1 MAPFG
6 VTLLVAASRK
16 THVFSIQ
23 KIKNGFFLLNK
34 LEPRSGNIVCHHK
47 TEACA
52 KFGHIIKN
60 YSTDAAISL
69 LVWLESH
76 ESSFMVGSFLEHFFK
91 KTPVL
96 QV

>member
-23 KIKNGFFLLNK
+23 RMKNDFLLNK
-34 LEPRSGNIVCHHK
+34 LEPRFGNIVCHHK

-76 ESSFMVGSFLEHFFK
+76 ESLFMVGHF
-91 KTPVL
+91 
-96 QV
+96 

>member
-16 THVFSIQ
+16 THLLSIQ
-23 KIKNGFFLLNK
+23 KMKMVFLVNR
-34 LEPRSGNIVCHHK
+34 LEPPFGNIVCHHK

-52 KFGHIIKN
+52 KFGHIIRN
-60 YSTDAAISL
+60 YSTDAAIYL

-76 ESSFMVGSFLEHFFK
+76 ESSFMVGRFLEHFFK
-91 KTPVL
+91 KTSVL

>member
-6 VTLLVAASRK
+6 LTLLVAASRK

-23 KIKNGFFLLNK
+23 KMKNDFLVNR
-34 LEPRSGNIVCHHK
+34 LEPRFGNIVCHHK
-47 TEACA
+47 MEASA

-69 LVWLESH
+69 LVWLERH
-76 ESSFMVGSFLEHFFK
+76 ESSFMVGRFLEHFFK

>member
-23 KIKNGFFLLNK
+23 KMKNGFLLNK
-34 LEPRSGNIVCHHK
+34 LEPSFGNIVCHHK

-52 KFGHIIKN
+52 KFGHIIIN

-69 LVWLESH
+69 LVWLEMLGNVVIS
-76 ESSFMVGSFLEHFFK
+76 K
-91 KTPVL
+91 KILRTRKIMMMA
-96 QV
+96 

>member
-1 MAPFG
+1 MALSG
-6 VTLLVAASRK
+6 VPLLIVASRK
-16 THVFSIQ
+16 THVVCIQ
-23 KIKNGFFLLNK
+23 KMKTVFLLNK
-34 LEPRSGNIVCHHK
+34 LEPRFGNIVCHHK

-76 ESSFMVGSFLEHFFK
+76 ESSFMVGRF
-91 KTPVL
+91 
-96 QV
+96 

>member
-1 MAPFG
+1 MVF
-6 VTLLVAASRK
+6 LVKQVGTSLWQHCLPSQDGGMRQ
-16 THVFSIQ
+16 IW
-23 KIKNGFFLLNK
+23 
-34 LEPRSGNIVCHHK
+34 EY
-47 TEACA
+47 
-52 KFGHIIKN
+52 IIKN

-76 ESSFMVGSFLEHFFK
+76 ESSFMVGHFLEHLFK

>member
-6 VTLLVAASRK
+6 VPLLVAASRK
-16 THVFSIQ
+16 THVFCIQ
-23 KIKNGFFLLNK
+23 KMKNGFFLLNK
-34 LEPRSGNIVCHHK
+34 LEPRFGNIVCHHK

-76 ESSFMVGSFLEHFFK
+76 ESSFMVGRFLEHFFK
-91 KTPVL
+91 KMPVL

>member
-6 VTLLVAASRK
+6 VTLLVVGSRK

-23 KIKNGFFLLNK
+23 KMKMVFLLNK
-34 LEPRSGNIVCHHK
+34 LEPRFGNIVWHHK

-52 KFGHIIKN
+52 KFGHIIRN

-69 LVWLESH
+69 LVWLERH
-76 ESSFMVGSFLEHFFK
+76 ESSFVVGRF
-91 KTPVL
+91 
-96 QV
+96 

>member
-1 MAPFG
+1 M
-6 VTLLVAASRK
+6 
-16 THVFSIQ
+16 HVFSIQ
-23 KIKNGFFLLNK
+23 KKNEKRFFLLNK
-34 LEPRSGNIVCHHK
+34 LEPRFGNIVCHHK

-69 LVWLESH
+69 LVWLEIH
-76 ESSFMVGSFLEHFFK
+76 ESSFMVGHFLEHFFK
-91 KTPVL
+91 KTLVL